1 MSEAQETKSSLND
14 KQKNLLDRVKN
25 KAHLIGHLVGFHKL
39 NELHSEW
46 INKFW
51 KKRRTTYVLKAH
63 RGSYKSTAVT
73 LFIALIVVFRPHET
87 VIFLRK
93 TDNDVKEII
102 SNVSKILKTDAF
114 QAFSQIMYGHGYK
127 LTKDT
132 AFEVSTTL

>member
-25 KAHLIGHLVGFHKL
+25 KAHLIGHLVGFNKL

-73 LFIALIVVFRPHET
+73 LFIALIVVSLINIHHTMEIRELQEQINEIKFIKEYED
-87 VIFLRK
+87 F
-93 TDNDVKEII
+93 VKEDYMKQ
-102 SNVSKILKTDAF
+102 ND
-114 QAFSQIMYGHGYK
+114 G
-127 LTKDT
+127 
-132 AFEVSTTL
+132 